1 MKVKE
6 AIYCWKPDT
15 GEAKLVRFPDVHKE
29 SDGFW
34 TGGAVWTEYRHIAT
48 KEQVTAI
55 LMEACQ
61 SVIRDGIL
69 PDVAFKAVMG
79 VDEVN
84 AMFAEDVPYKKETK
98 CVTT

>member
-6 AIYCWKPDT
+6 AIYCWKPDA
-15 GEAKLVRFPDVHKE
+15 GEAKLVRFPDVHEE

-34 TGGAVWTEYRHIAT
+34 TGGANCADYREVSAQEQAT
-48 KEQVTAI
+48 ALLI
-55 LMEACQ
+55 EAWQ

-84 AMFAEDVPYKKETK
+84 AMFADDVPFKKEAK
-98 CVTT
+98 